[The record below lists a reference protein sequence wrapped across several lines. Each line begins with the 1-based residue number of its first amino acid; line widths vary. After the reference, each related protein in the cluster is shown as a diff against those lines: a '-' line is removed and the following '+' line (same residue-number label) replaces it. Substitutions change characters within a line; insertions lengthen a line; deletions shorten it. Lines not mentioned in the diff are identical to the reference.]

1 MIFILS
7 LKSIVHSPHST
18 HITFQISQN
27 YTVFYTLHSTHI
39 TFHISQNY
47 TVFYTLHSTH
57 ITFHIP
63 RKYTV
68 FYTPS
73 SKIRINRKK
82 LIIIILEYKT
92 TGMHVNQTL
101 EKRLK
106 ITS

>member
-7 LKSIVHSPHST
+7 LKSIVHSPQT
-18 HITFQISQN
+18 
-27 YTVFYTLHSTHI
+27 THI
-39 TFHISQNY
+39 TFHIPRKY

-92 TGMHVNQTL
+92 TGINQTL